1 MAAMQ
6 IHLSHFA
13 QLETFYSKA
22 DSLFLITSTQKI
34 GANCSVTAGGLLI
47 NRPLGHVI
55 FKRINFAV
63 YKNRCLLFVYEQL

>member
-34 GANCSVTAGGLLI
+34 GANCSVTAGGLI

-63 YKNRCLLFVYEQL
+63 YKNRCLLVVYEQL